1 VPPVWPTIER
11 FIAEHGA
18 AALVTLAEVRG
29 SSPREPGARMVV
41 RPDGGFSGT
50 IGGGTL
56 EWAALA
62 EAQSLL
68 AHPRAAPV
76 RRLRKSLGPD
86 LGQCCG
92 GQVSVL
98 IERFDVA
105 DRAMVAT
112 LAAAESSGTLVTVAT
127 NEGGRPVR
135 RPFTAG
141 DHIGAPLDG
150 AYARLPDGRVVERFG
165 SAATPLYLF
174 GAGHVGRSLVV
185 ALAPLPFVVTWIDP
199 RPGAF
204 PDHVPAN
211 ATCFTDAEPVRF
223 IVRAPAEAF
232 IAVMTHSH
240 ALDLDLVAAALK
252 ADRFAYV
259 GLIGSAT
266 KRARFAGAMA
276 KLGIGHEAIDRLIC
290 PIGLTDIR
298 DKAPAAIAAAT
309 AAQLLIRRDAVA
321 RVQHLPRDLTR
332 SDDAGHA

>member
-18 AALVTLAEVRG
+18 AALVTLVEARG
-29 SSPREPGARMVV
+29 SSPREAGARMVV
-41 RPDGGFSGT
+41 RADGGFSGT

-62 EAQSLL
+62 EAQALL
-68 AHPRAAPV
+68 AHPKAAAV
-76 RRLRKSLGPD
+76 RRFKKSLGPD

-98 IERFDVA
+98 IERFDA
-105 DRAMVAT
+105 TDRAAVAP
-112 LAAAESSGTLVTVAT
+112 LAAAERSGTLVTVAT
-127 NEGGRPVR
+127 NDGGRPLR
-135 RPFTAG
+135 RPLAAG
-141 DHIGAPLDG
+141 EDIGAMPD
-150 AYARLPDGRVVERFG
+150 ADYARLPDGRVVERFG
-165 SAATPLYLF
+165 SAATSLYLF
-174 GAGHVGRSLVV
+174 GAGHVGRSLVL

-204 PDHVPAN
+204 PEHIPAN
-211 ATCFTDAEPVRF
+211 AACFTDTEPVRF
-223 IVRAPAEAF
+223 IARAPADAF

-276 KLGIGHEAIDRLIC
+276 KLGISRDAIDRLVC
-290 PIGLTDIR
+290 PIGLTEIR

-309 AAQLLIRRDAVA
+309 AAQLLIRRDAAA
-321 RVQHLPRDLTR
+321 RVQHNPNRSSDLG
-332 SDDAGHA
+332 DARHA